1 MNQVLRA
8 YLAITVLAVSW
19 GTIPLI
25 IRTSEINSISLV
37 GVRTFIGS
45 IFLGLILLK
54 KDVSIKELIKPGL
67 ILGPLLAI
75 HWVTMFESI
84 ELNSVAVGIGLVFSY
99 PIFVIFIEYARG
111 TKLQSY
117 QILLILSGFLG
128 LYLLLDLVDVKS
140 ITGIIYGLISA
151 VSLAFIITIG
161 ERYSSKLG
169 GLKVAFSQ
177 LIVAAFI
184 LIKFTFDSWN
194 WMISN
199 ILISLFLGL
208 FLTALGLTTY
218 WYVVKVIKP
227 LAVSTITYLE
237 PVTGVV
243 LGALILNENL
253 EIKQIIGFS
262 IVLLVGVLQVY
273 LDSKVS
279 PSSCLLYTSPSPRD

>member
-273 LDSKVS
+273 LDSKVN
-279 PSSCLLYTSPSPRD
+279 PSSSS

>member
-1 MNQVLRA
+1 VNQVLRA

-279 PSSCLLYTSPSPRD
+279 PSSTS

>member
-37 GVRTFIGS
+37 GIRTFIGS

-54 KDVSIKELIKPGL
+54 KDVRLKELIKPGL

-140 ITGIIYGLISA
+140 ITGIIYGLVSA

-273 LDSKVS
+273 LDSKVN
-279 PSSCLLYTSPSPRD
+279 PSSTS

>member
-37 GVRTFIGS
+37 GIRTFIGS
-45 IFLGLILLK
+45 IFLGIILLN
-54 KDVSIKELIKPGL
+54 KDVSIRELIKPGL

-117 QILLILSGFLG
+117 QILLILSGFVG

-253 EIKQIIGFS
+253 EIKQITGFS

-273 LDSKVS
+273 LDSKVN
-279 PSSCLLYTSPSPRD
+279 PSSSS

>member
-37 GVRTFIGS
+37 GIRTFIGS

-54 KDVSIKELIKPGL
+54 KDVNIKELIKPGL
-67 ILGPLLAI
+67 VLGPLLAI

-140 ITGIIYGLISA
+140 ITGIIYGLVSA

-279 PSSCLLYTSPSPRD
+279 PSSSS

>member
-199 ILISLFLGL
+199 ILVSLFLGL

-279 PSSCLLYTSPSPRD
+279 PSSTS

>member
-37 GVRTFIGS
+37 GIRTFIGS
-45 IFLGLILLK
+45 IFLGIILLN
-54 KDVSIKELIKPGL
+54 KDVSIRELIKPGL

-84 ELNSVAVGIGLVFSY
+84 ELNSVAVGIGVVFSY

-273 LDSKVS
+273 LDSKVN
-279 PSSCLLYTSPSPRD
+279 PSSSS

>member
-1 MNQVLRA
+1 VNQVLRA

-37 GVRTFIGS
+37 GIRTFIGS
-45 IFLGLILLK
+45 IFLGIILLN
-54 KDVSIKELIKPGL
+54 KDVSIRELIKPGL

-243 LGALILNENL
+243 LGALVLNENL

-273 LDSKVS
+273 LDSKVN
-279 PSSCLLYTSPSPRD
+279 PSSSS

>member
-37 GVRTFIGS
+37 GIRTFIGS

-54 KDVSIKELIKPGL
+54 KDVRIKELIKPGL

-140 ITGIIYGLISA
+140 ITGIIYGLVSA

-199 ILISLFLGL
+199 ILICLFLGL

-273 LDSKVS
+273 LDSKVN
-279 PSSCLLYTSPSPRD
+279 PSSTS

>member
-8 YLAITVLAVSW
+8 YLAITVLAISW

-25 IRTSEINSISLV
+25 IKTSDISSISLV
-37 GVRTFIGS
+37 GIRTFIGF
-45 IFLGLILLK
+45 IFLGFILFRK
-54 KDVSIKELIKPGL
+54 ERNFRELIRPGF

-99 PIFVIFIEYARG
+99 PIFVIFIEFARG
-111 TKLQSY
+111 TKPMYY
-117 QILLILSGFLG
+117 QIVLILFGFFG
-128 LYLLLDLVDVKS
+128 LYLLLDISKIESLNGVLY
-140 ITGIIYGLISA
+140 GIISA
-151 VSLAFIITIG
+151 ISLAFIITIG
-161 ERYSSKLG
+161 ERYSSKIG

-177 LIVAAFI
+177 LLIAALI
-184 LIKFTFDSWN
+184 LIKFTFDGWSW
-194 WMISN
+194 MVSN

-208 FLTALGLTTY
+208 ILTALGLTTY

-243 LGALILNENL
+243 LGAIILNEML
-253 EIKQIIGFS
+253 EPKQVIGFS
-262 IVLLVGVLQVY
+262 IVLIVGVFQVY
-273 LDSKVS
+273 FDSKIKPAS
-279 PSSCLLYTSPSPRD
+279 TL

>member
-262 IVLLVGVLQVY
+262 MVLLVGVLQVY
-273 LDSKVS
+273 LDSKVN
-279 PSSCLLYTSPSPRD
+279 PSSTS

>member
-45 IFLGLILLK
+45 IFLGIILLN
-54 KDVSIKELIKPGL
+54 KDVSIRELIKPGL

-273 LDSKVS
+273 LDSKVN
-279 PSSCLLYTSPSPRD
+279 PSSSS

>member
-140 ITGIIYGLISA
+140 ITGIIYGLMSA

-279 PSSCLLYTSPSPRD
+279 PSSTS

>member
-37 GVRTFIGS
+37 GIRTFIGS
-45 IFLGLILLK
+45 IFLGIILLN
-54 KDVSIKELIKPGL
+54 KDVSIRELIKPGL

-151 VSLAFIITIG
+151 ISLAFIITIG

-279 PSSCLLYTSPSPRD
+279 PSSSS

>member
-84 ELNSVAVGIGLVFSY
+84 ELNSGAVGIGLVFSY

-140 ITGIIYGLISA
+140 ITGIIYGLMSA

-273 LDSKVS
+273 LDSKVN
-279 PSSCLLYTSPSPRD
+279 PSSTS

>member
-45 IFLGLILLK
+45 IFLGIILLN
-54 KDVSIKELIKPGL
+54 KDVSLKELIRPGL

-111 TKLQSY
+111 TKLKSY

-128 LYLLLDLVDVKS
+128 LYLLLDLGDVKS
-140 ITGIIYGLISA
+140 TVGIIYGLISA

-161 ERYSSKLG
+161 ARYSSKLG

-194 WMISN
+194 WMVSN

-243 LGALILNENL
+243 LGALVLNENL

-273 LDSKVS
+273 LDSKVN
-279 PSSCLLYTSPSPRD
+279 PSSSS

>member
-273 LDSKVS
+273 LDSKVNA
-279 PSSCLLYTSPSPRD
+279 SSTS

>member
-37 GVRTFIGS
+37 GIRTFIGS
-45 IFLGLILLK
+45 IFLGIILLN
-54 KDVSIKELIKPGL
+54 KDVSLKELIKPGL

-111 TKLQSY
+111 TKLKSY

-140 ITGIIYGLISA
+140 NTGIIYGLLSA
-151 VSLAFIITIG
+151 ISLAFIITIG

-177 LIVAAFI
+177 LIVAAII
-184 LIKFTFDSWN
+184 LIKFTFDSLD

-199 ILISLFLGL
+199 ILTSLFLGL

-243 LGALILNENL
+243 LGAFILNESL
-253 EIKQIIGFS
+253 DIRQVIGFS
-262 IVLLVGVLQVY
+262 IVISVGVLQVY
-273 LDSKVS
+273 LDSKVR
-279 PSSCLLYTSPSPRD
+279 PSSIA

>member
-184 LIKFTFDSWN
+184 LIKFTFDSCN
-194 WMISN
+194 RMISN

-208 FLTALGLTTY
+208 FLTALGLTTN

-273 LDSKVS
+273 LDSKVN
-279 PSSCLLYTSPSPRD
+279 PSSTS